1 MDVNPILQGIA
12 KMFPSVNLG
21 QAVSKAQEVTNG
33 VPDTLDGVSKAAANL
48 GIDHAFVQKFYNKY
62 GNTAQARMICSMMG
76 TTPEAL
82 KADAEK
88 IVGADGVVPPQMTYP
103 ASAKTVESVTKK
115 FPRLK

>member
-1 MDVNPILQGIA
+1 
-12 KMFPSVNLG
+12 MFPSVNLG

-33 VPDTLDGVSKAAANL
+33 VPDTLDGVSRAAANL
-48 GIDHAFVQKFYNKY
+48 GIDRAFIQKFYNKY
-62 GNTAQARMICSMMG
+62 GNTAQARMICGMMG

-88 IVGADGVVPPQMTYP
+88 IVGAGSGVQSQPMNPSGTNADGS
-103 ASAKTVESVTKK
+103 ASKK

>member
-1 MDVNPILQGIA
+1 
-12 KMFPSVNLG
+12 MFPSVNLG
-21 QAVSKAQEVTNG
+21 QAVSKAQEMTNG

-48 GIDHAFVQKFYNKY
+48 GIDRAFIQKFYNKY
-62 GNTAQARMICSMMG
+62 GNTAQARMICGMMG

-88 IVGADGVVPPQMTYP
+88 IVGAGGSIQPQPMNP
-103 ASAKTVESVTKK
+103 AGTNTNGSASKK

>member
-1 MDVNPILQGIA
+1 MDVNAILQGIA

-48 GIDHAFVQKFYNKY
+48 GIDRAFVQKFYNKY

-88 IVGADGVVPPQMTYP
+88 IVGAGGGVQTQMTNP
-103 ASAKTVESVTKK
+103 ENTNTSGSAAKK

>member
-1 MDVNPILQGIA
+1 
-12 KMFPSVNLG
+12 MFPSVNLG
-21 QAVSKAQEVTNG
+21 QAVSKAQEITNG

-48 GIDHAFVQKFYNKY
+48 GIDRAFVQKFYNKY

-88 IVGADGVVPPQMTYP
+88 IVGAGGVQTQMTNP
-103 ASAKTVESVTKK
+103 ENTNTSGSAAKK